1 MKFKLFSAVASL
13 AFFGAFADATIDRV
27 LVRQQWP
34 WNEKVAIDFVLT
46 NVTSATEIGC
56 AVYRGET
63 PVSVPAGAFIGDF
76 CNLEKDGA
84 YRIMFDPS
92 YLSDRPSKGETLRFV
107 LTPSAMSDDSPYNE
121 VLYKIFDLENPSVTD
136 VTRGDLLSGRYG
148 SVETDYSRIGEGYS
162 SPLSD
167 VLIWTGVTNYPGAKT
182 TKLVMRKIPAGKFKY
197 PGSGYWGSWVYQFTV
212 TKEFYIGVFELTQ
225 KQFSYFSLNTYSSGD
240 IDLPPYN
247 AGDDKPLSNFSP
259 LRIFYADSREVWE
272 AERGSLKNL
281 KDLFANAGAGSYN
294 FDLPSFA
301 MWLRAMEA
309 ETIMGQN
316 RSGSYYYDGIDGEPT
331 DFINNARMS
340 ALGRFAGNGG
350 IVDNGDGTKTTNG
363 VVVVGSYRPN
373 AFGLYDMIG
382 NVKETLR
389 DGGAH
394 FNYNMSVASPENPYN
409 SYGNY
414 IAGMGVFGGS
424 WATSGTL
431 WLEAVPGLNL
441 ASPNKYPDVGV
452 RLAFFEGENPFKPKP
467 AE

>member
-1 MKFKLFSAVASL
+1 MKSVIFSSVAALMFAS
-13 AFFGAFADATIDRV
+13 AFADAKIDRV

-92 YLSDRPSKGETLRFV
+92 YLSDRPAKGETLRFV
-107 LTPSAMSDDSPYNE
+107 LTPSDMPDDSPYNE

-148 SVETDYSRIGEGYS
+148 SIETDYSRIGEGYS
-162 SPLSD
+162 SPLSN

-182 TKLVMRKIPAGKFKY
+182 TKLVMRKIPAGTFMY
-197 PGSGYWGSWVYQFTV
+197 PGSGIWDSWKYSFNVS
-212 TKEFYIGVFELTQ
+212 KEFYIGVFELTQ
-225 KQFSYFSLNTYSSGD
+225 KQYSYFPFKDANVPAD
-240 IDLPPYN
+240 IDLPAYN

-259 LRIFYADSREVWE
+259 LRIFYTDSRDVWD
-272 AERGSLKNL
+272 ASKGALKNL
-281 KDLFANAGAGSYN
+281 KDLFVNAGTGSYN
-294 FDLPSFA
+294 FDLPSQA
-301 MWLRAMEA
+301 MWFRAMEA
-309 ETIMGQN
+309 GSFRTQN
-316 RSGSYYYDGIDGEPT
+316 GAYYYDGIDGVPT
-331 DFINNARMS
+331 DFVNNPRM
-340 ALGRFAGNGG
+340 AVLGRFAGNGG

-363 VVVVGSYRPN
+363 VASVGSYRPN

-382 NVKETLR
+382 NVRETVR
-389 DGGAH
+389 DKGGH
-394 FNYNMSVASPENPYN
+394 FTYTIHSQNSTDTYISP
-409 SYGNY
+409 GGFT
-414 IAGMGVFGGS
+414 AAMGAFGES
-424 WATSGTL
+424 WARKGTL
-431 WLEAVPGLNL
+431 WLESVPSFNL
-441 ASPNKYPDVGV
+441 ASPNKYPDIGV

-467 AE
+467 TE

>member
-1 MKFKLFSAVASL
+1 MKSVIFSSVAALMFAS
-13 AFFGAFADATIDRV
+13 AFADAKIDRV

-46 NVTSATEIGC
+46 NVTSATEINC

-162 SPLSD
+162 SPLSN

-182 TKLVMRKIPAGKFKY
+182 TKLVMRKIPAGNFMY
-197 PGSGYWGSWVYQFTV
+197 PGSGNWGSWNYPFKVS
-212 TKEFYIGVFELTQ
+212 KEFYIGVFELTQ
-225 KQFSYFSLNTYSSGD
+225 KQYSYFTVTTASKDD
-240 IDLPPYN
+240 IDPPAYN

-259 LRIFYADSREVWE
+259 LRIFYGDSRDVWD
-272 AERGSLKNL
+272 ASKGALKIL
-281 KDLFANAGAGSYN
+281 KELFANAGAGTYY
-294 FDLPSFA
+294 FDLPSQA

-309 ETIMGQN
+309 GSVTGQD
-316 RSGSYYYDGIDGEPT
+316 GAYYYDGINGVPT
-331 DFINNARMS
+331 DFDNNPRM
-340 ALGRFAGNGG
+340 AVLGRFAGNGG

-363 VVVVGSYRPN
+363 VASVGSYRPN

-382 NVKETLR
+382 NVRETFR
-389 DGGAH
+389 DKGGH
-394 FNYNMSVASPENPYN
+394 FTYTIHSENPTDT
-409 SYGNY
+409 Y
-414 IAGMGVFGGS
+414 ISPGGFTAAMGAFGES
-424 WATSGTL
+424 WSRKGTL
-431 WLEAVPGLNL
+431 WLSSEPSFNL
-441 ASPNKYPDVGV
+441 SSPNKYPDLGV

-467 AE
+467 TE